1 MHSSLLLPYFLSQ
14 NLLDDSPGITISMLT
29 LIATCMNLK
38 GVMLGE
44 EANLERFVLYDP
56 IYMTFSKGQNYRTK
70 NKIRGSKS

>member
-56 IYMTFSKGQNYRTK
+56 IYMTFSKGESYGDSK
-70 NKIRGSKS
+70 KIRGLWG